1 MIQAN
6 SLRLGNWV
14 EEEVLGRVRIV
25 AILSDT
31 VAVVGKGMKM
41 DRAIE
46 DREFSLNLSNIKPV
60 PLTPEILEKCGFKT
74 AYTSFHDGTHI
85 ANLKKDGFELQYDSR
100 IQDGI
105 IVSPPK
111 IDDGFVVHCRFVHQL
126 QNLYFS
132 LQGQELTINL

>member
-1 MIQAN
+1 MILAN
-6 SLRLGNWV
+6 ELRLGNWV

-60 PLTPEILEKCGFKT
+60 PLTPEILEKCGFEKQEDGDGGYYRELLSGNGFLFVEGDKKG
-74 AYTSFHDGTHI
+74 YTDVF
-85 ANLKKDGFELQYDSR
+85 
-100 IQDGI
+100 
-105 IVSPPK
+105 
-111 IDDGFVVHCRFVHQL
+111 IDLSEHLRVRYVHQL
-126 QNLYFS
+126 QNLYFA
-132 LQGQELTINL
+132 LTGEELTINLP